1 MQSPTL
7 GEGSEQ
13 GSSTPTHLQ
22 LLHGHLLAMFLA
34 ALNEDVQGIRVV
46 FALGTLQLLTDS
58 LLEAL
63 LKDLPSLDALGES
76 GSSALPEGRTLSK
89 RPEPKQGSRPIPLP
103 PLPSPICSYVLC
115 SLPAPVQ
122 QRVPPKGSPVPS
134 LCLHRILTLR

>member
-1 MQSPTL
+1 
-7 GEGSEQ
+7 
-13 GSSTPTHLQ
+13 
-22 LLHGHLLAMFLA
+22 MFLA

-58 LLEAL
+58 LLKAL

-89 RPEPKQGSRPIPLP
+89 PPEPKKGSRPIPLP
-103 PLPSPICSYVLC
+103 PLPSPICPYVLG

-122 QRVPPKGSPVPS
+122 QSVPPKGSPVPS